1 MQGMVVVGLIVEE
14 LSNINVKCVKYRSR
28 SPGQGTCQAS
38 AMRWS
43 TMQGLVVVGLI
54 FEEIPNINIKCVE
67 VTGVHNIG
75 QGHQVKVTRSRYM
88 LSQYIEKKC
97 YIRFGGWRPY
107 SWWHM
112 KGWLKRCKSQWSAK
126 YRSRS
131 TSEGNCWVRTLR
143 RSTMQGLM
151 VVGLTVEEILNV
163 DVKCV
168 KGTGPQNIGQG
179 HWVKI
184 PAESVHLGE
193 ALCKVWWLEVLH
205 LRRSGT
211 LT

>member
-28 SPGQGTCQAS
+28 SLGQGTCQAR

-43 TMQGLVVVGLI
+43 TLQGLVVVGLI
-54 FEEIPNINIKCVE
+54 FEEIPNINIKCVK

-75 QGHQVKVTRSRYM
+75 QGHQVKVPVESVHR
-88 LSQYIEKKC
+88 ED
-97 YIRFGGWRPY
+97 IRFGGWRPY
-107 SWWHM
+107 SWGHM
-112 KGWLKRCKSQWSAK
+112 EGWPKRCKSQWSMK

-131 TSEGNCWVRTLR
+131 PSQGTCRVRTLR

-151 VVGLTVEEILNV
+151 VVGLIVEEILNV
-163 DVKCV
+163 DVKYV
-168 KGTGPQNIGQG
+168 KGTGAQNIGQG
-179 HWVKI
+179 DRVKI
-184 PAESVHLGE
+184 PAKSVHIGE

-211 LT
+211 LM